1 MQFIVFPYQTLWKK
15 TLLLSLTYQQC
26 VSTSEGWNHEA
37 ILKPIKGFQKLMA
50 RKIHTPLKTVMFGST
65 FFPSLA
71 YDSRHRC
78 QTPLVLNFGMK
89 STFTLT
95 HQPWKS
101 LLELKLHWSWTTY
114 KTLYQLIYLSFFVP
128 ISLWFNY
135 PGVITGLHFSDINDA
150 LQGNE
155 KIGSKQRIW
164 GRTIHRQCRILLSAN

>member
-1 MQFIVFPYQTLWKK
+1 
-15 TLLLSLTYQQC
+15 
-26 VSTSEGWNHEA
+26 
-37 ILKPIKGFQKLMA
+37 MA

-89 STFTLT
+89 STFTL
-95 HQPWKS
+95 QPWKS

-128 ISLWFNY
+128 ISLWY

-150 LQGNE
+150 LQRNE

-164 GRTIHRQCRILLSAN
+164 GRTIHRECRILLSAD